1 MDYKKKI
8 KTAQHRIEELKQV
21 VETLRQIEEYVYDV
35 EKEMSRIDEGLPSE
49 SELEKLVE
57 GQEKEQI
64 LHLIDLL
71 KECYALIDEILG
83 PPEEG
88 QQNEEEMPS
97 LGNPELDQI
106 LKFLPSKEKRHLS

>member
-1 MDYKKKI
+1 MDYKKGI
-8 KTAQHRIEELKQV
+8 KTAQHRIEEMKQV

-35 EKEMSRIDEGLPSE
+35 EKEISRIDEGLPSE
-49 SELEKLVE
+49 SELERLAD

-88 QQNEEEMPS
+88 QNEEEPPS
-97 LGNPELDQI
+97 FDNPELDQI

>member
-21 VETLRQIEEYVYDV
+21 VETLHQIEEYVYDV
-35 EKEMSRIDEGLPSE
+35 EKEISRIDEGLPSE
-49 SELEKLVE
+49 SELENLVE

-88 QQNEEEMPS
+88 QNDEEMPS
-97 LGNPELDQI
+97 LDNPELDQI
-106 LKFLPSKEKRHLS
+106 LRFLPSKEKRHLS